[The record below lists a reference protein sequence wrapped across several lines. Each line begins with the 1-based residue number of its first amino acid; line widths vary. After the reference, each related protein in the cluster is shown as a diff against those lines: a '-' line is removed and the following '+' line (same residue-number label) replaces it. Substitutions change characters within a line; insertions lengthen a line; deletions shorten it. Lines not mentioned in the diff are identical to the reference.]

1 MNYFSESVVKQ
12 AKSWAIDKTNEQLKE
27 EIKRIKKSE
36 PNNSLADNSLADFY
50 RLCTLCDI
58 LENRQKQIH

>member
-36 PNNSLADNSLADFY
+36 PNNSLADFY